1 MSRRIRFQIVI
12 AVVSSV
18 VVLGLMAYLAL
29 SRAVVSRPS
38 AGGSYIEGVVGLPT
52 SLNPLIGDTGRDLAA
67 ADVQSLIFDG
77 LVRINLDGTPGPG
90 LAESWEIDESGLVYT
105 FTLRSDV
112 QWHDGEQLDVE
123 DVLFTLRSIQ
133 GPAFTGS
140 PSVATVWRTVLVE
153 RAGDR
158 SIRCQL
164 QAPFAPFLKF
174 ATVPIVP
181 AHLLSTVPPEE
192 WASSQFSVK
201 PVGTGPYRLEE
212 LSSEGIVLRANA
224 DYYQGRPLIENITLR
239 FYPDEATAF
248 AALTRGEI
256 NGMAYLGTGNL
267 GSYNV
272 PRGVTRR
279 VVPIDAY
286 TILTFNIQQAPFNDV
301 GFRRQLAQAI
311 DRDDM
316 INRVFS
322 GQVARI
328 DTPILPGWWA
338 YDPAAVWYIPSK
350 ERAAAGLDSLGYTLG
365 NDGVRV
371 NADGQRLEFELLVDG
386 AVDRNLAAADI
397 VNQLQQVGISVIVTP
412 LDGDVLRQRLE
423 TGEFQMALHGWQRLG
438 SDPDVYELWHSTQ
451 VGIGRNYAGLQDALI
466 DDALSLARIERSR
479 DTRAELYAEFQQ
491 RWIDLAPS
499 IIMYQPYEVYATVAD
514 LGGTAITH
522 KSDMPGMMNLLFGR
536 ESRFRN
542 VVYWYVS
549 RSREIS
555 GDIQP

>member
-38 AGGSYIEGVVGLPT
+38 AGGSYTEGVVGLPT

-112 QWHDGEQLDVE
+112 QWHDGELVDVD

-181 AHLLSTVPPEE
+181 AHLLSNVSPED
-192 WASSQFSVK
+192 WASSQFSMK
-201 PVGTGPYRLEE
+201 PVGTGPYRLDE
-212 LSSEGIVLRANA
+212 LNAEGIVLRSNAN
-224 DYYQGRPLIENITLR
+224 YYQGRPLIENITLR

-248 AALTRGEI
+248 AALTRGEV
-256 NGMAYLGTGNL
+256 NGMAYLGTGSL

-272 PRGVTRR
+272 PRGVRRR

-286 TILTFNIQQAPFNDV
+286 TILTFNLQQSPFNDV
-301 GFRRQLAQAI
+301 IFRRQLAQAI

-316 INRVFS
+316 INRIFV

-338 YDPAAVWYIPSK
+338 FDPTATWYIPSK
-350 ERAAAGLDSLGYTLG
+350 ERAAAGLESLGYAIG
-365 NDGVRV
+365 DDGIRV

-397 VNQLQQVGISVIVTP
+397 VNQLKQVGINVVVTP

-423 TGEFQMALHGWQRLG
+423 SNEFQMALHGWQRLG

-451 VGIGRNYAGLQDALI
+451 AGIGRNYAGLQDVII
-466 DDALSLARIERSR
+466 DDSLSLARIDRSR
-479 DTRAELYAEFQQ
+479 DVRTELYSGFQH
-491 RWIDLAPS
+491 RWIELAPS
-499 IIMYQPYEVYATVAD
+499 IIMYQPYEVYATISD
-514 LGGTAITH
+514 LGGTAITR
-522 KSDMPGMMNLLFGR
+522 KTDMPGMMNLLFGR